1 MVVIP
6 ETTKERTNSNNG
18 EVMIVPKQQVTKL
31 NACRLKFGKGL
42 SISKAQNPLFP

>member
-6 ETTKERTNSNNG
+6 ETTKERTDSNNG
-18 EVMIVPKQQVTKL
+18 EVMIVPKQVTKL
-31 NACRLKFGKGL
+31 NGCRLKFGEGL